1 MNCQEALDLLYD
13 IIDKE
18 ASEIDT
24 QQVQEHL
31 SHCRDC
37 FEKYKVEGEVH
48 DFIMAKLNSD
58 TTAPRLETLR
68 TRIIARLDTIDQ
80 EREGNK
86 GRPPFWNTTFTL
98 AIAAFVVV
106 TVGAAYLVAGLF
118 AHNDL
123 YMPLEKAHF
132 AATEVLQYAPKEIES
147 AMTEVAGDLHYELNP
162 RIGNYALV
170 GGRMEE
176 VKGARMAHF
185 VYREGDKIV
194 SVFLAPAGAIE
205 IPENLRKTL
214 VHRNGFDLFDHNC
227 RGCRLVYHRDGNVM
241 VVTAT
246 TDRTTDLLD
255 FLPGHTTI

>member
-24 QQVQEHL
+24 RQVQEHL
-31 SHCRDC
+31 SHCHDC
-37 FEKYKVEGEVH
+37 FEKYKIEGAVH
-48 DFIMAKLNSD
+48 DFITAKLNAD
-58 TTAPRLETLR
+58 TSSPRLEVLR
-68 TRIIARLDTIDQ
+68 GRIIARLDTIDQ
-80 EREGNK
+80 EKEGNRGK
-86 GRPPFWNTTFTL
+86 PPFWNTTFTL

-123 YMPLEKAHF
+123 YMPLEKAHTSVIDNNSLTEADLN
-132 AATEVLQYAPKEIES
+132 AAMSEATGE
-147 AMTEVAGDLHYELNP
+147 LHYQVSSQM
-162 RIGNYALV
+162 GNFALV
-170 GGRMEE
+170 GGRVEE
-176 VKGARMAHF
+176 VKGTEMAHF
-185 VYREGDKIV
+185 VYREGDKVV
-194 SVFLAPAGAIE
+194 SVFLAPASKLE
-205 IPENLRKTL
+205 IPENLRKTM

-227 RGCRLVYHRDGNVM
+227 RGCRLVYHRDGNVL

>member
-37 FEKYKVEGEVH
+37 FEKYKIEGAVH
-48 DFIMAKLNSD
+48 DFIMAKL
-58 TTAPRLETLR
+58 TANTPPPRVEALR
-68 TRIIARLDTIDQ
+68 SRIISRLDSIDQ
-80 EREGNK
+80 EIEGKN

-106 TVGAAYLVAGLF
+106 SIGAAYLVAGLF

-123 YMPLEKAHF
+123 YMPLERAHF
-132 AATEVLQYAPKEIES
+132 NAAEASNGSPADFDA
-147 AMTEVAGDLHYELNP
+147 AMTQINNELHYELS
-162 RIGNYALV
+162 RQVGSFALA
-170 GGRMEE
+170 GGHMED
-176 VKGARMAHF
+176 VKGTQMAHF
-185 VYREGDKIV
+185 VYRQGDKAV
-194 SVFLAPAGAIE
+194 SVFVAPASKLE

-214 VHRNGFDLFDHNC
+214 VHKNGFDLFDHNC
-227 RGCRLVYHRDGNVM
+227 RGCRLVYHRDGDVM

-246 TDRTTDLLD
+246 TDRQTDLLN

>member
-37 FEKYKVEGEVH
+37 FEKYKVEGAVH

-58 TTAPRLETLR
+58 TPAPRIETLR
-68 TRIIARLDTIDQ
+68 SRIISRLDTIDQ
-80 EREGNK
+80 EREGNR
-86 GRPPFWNTTFTL
+86 GRPPYWNMTFTL

-106 TVGAAYLVAGLF
+106 TIGAAYLVAGLF
-118 AHNDL
+118 THNDL
-123 YMPLEKAHF
+123 YMPLEKAHLDATNGNLTPASIDATLAQIDGDMHYQLDRHVGSF
-132 AATEVLQYAPKEIES
+132 ALAS
-147 AMTEVAGDLHYELNP
+147 GH
-162 RIGNYALV
+162 
-170 GGRMEE
+170 MEE
-176 VKGARMAHF
+176 VKGTRLAHF
-185 VYREGDKIV
+185 VYRQGEKVV
-194 SVFLAPAGAIE
+194 SVFLAPAALLE
-205 IPENLRKTL
+205 IPENLRQTL

-227 RGCRLVYHRDGNVM
+227 RGCRLVYHREGDVM

-246 TDRTTDLLD
+246 NDRGTELLD
-255 FLPGHTTI
+255 FLPGHAAI

>member
-1 MNCQEALDLLYD
+1 
-13 IIDKE
+13 
-18 ASEIDT
+18 
-24 QQVQEHL
+24 V
-31 SHCRDC
+31 
-37 FEKYKVEGEVH
+37 
-48 DFIMAKLNSD
+48 
-58 TTAPRLETLR
+58 
-68 TRIIARLDTIDQ
+68 ARLDSIDQ

-123 YMPLEKAHF
+123 YMPLERAHTNVIDNKAF
-132 AATEVLQYAPKEIES
+132 SSTDFNA
-147 AMTEVAGDLHYELNP
+147 AMTQVNGDLHYDLN
-162 RIGNYALV
+162 RQMGSFALV

-176 VKGARMAHF
+176 VKGTRMAHF
-185 VYREGDKIV
+185 VYREGEKYV
-194 SVFLAPAGAIE
+194 SVFLTPAASLE

-246 TDRTTDLLD
+246 TDRSTDLLD
-255 FLPGHTTI
+255 FLPGHATI

>member
-18 ASEIDT
+18 ASDIDT

-37 FEKYKVEGEVH
+37 FEKYKIEGAVH
-48 DFIMAKLNSD
+48 DFIMAKLNTE

-98 AIAAFVVV
+98 AVAAFVVV
-106 TVGAAYLVAGLF
+106 SVGAAYLVAGLF

-132 AATEVLQYAPKEIES
+132 EVIDNNALSASELDAAMAKVN
-147 AMTEVAGDLHYELNP
+147 GDLRYELN
-162 RIGNYALV
+162 RQMGSFALV

-176 VKGARMAHF
+176 VKGTPMAHF
-185 VYREGDKIV
+185 VYRAGDKVV
-194 SVFLAPAGAIE
+194 SVFLAPAPGLE

-214 VHRNGFDLFDHNC
+214 VQRNGFDLFDHNC

-246 TDRTTDLLD
+246 TDRQTDLLD
-255 FLPGHTTI
+255 FLPGHATI

>member
-18 ASEIDT
+18 ASDIDT

-31 SHCRDC
+31 SHCHDC
-37 FEKYKVEGEVH
+37 FEKYKVEGAVH
-48 DFIMAKLNSD
+48 DFIMAKLNTD
-58 TTAPRLETLR
+58 TSTPRLEILKS
-68 TRIIARLDTIDQ
+68 RIVARLDSIDQ

-123 YMPLEKAHF
+123 YMPLERAHTNVIDNKAF
-132 AATEVLQYAPKEIES
+132 SSTDFNA
-147 AMTEVAGDLHYELNP
+147 AMTQVNGDLHYDLN
-162 RIGNYALV
+162 RLMGNFALV

-176 VKGARMAHF
+176 VKGTRMAHF
-185 VYREGDKIV
+185 VYREGEKYV
-194 SVFLAPAGAIE
+194 SVFLAPAASLE

-214 VHRNGFDLFDHNC
+214 VHRNGFD
-227 RGCRLVYHRDGNVM
+227 YSITTAE
-241 VVTAT
+241 VVDSCITAT
-246 TDRTTDLLD
+246 AT
-255 FLPGHTTI
+255 